1 MNTKKDDI
9 SKSND
14 EFPVAAVKPSPSILQ
29 SKMWLVTLLCLGL
42 AIYMAWHSRRPT
54 GIDISIEFPEGHG
67 LKAGDALQHR
77 GIEIGIVKSVELAQD
92 MQGVRALVEVDR
104 SAAGVANEQSKFW
117 IVRPQLSLTNISGLE
132 TAVGSKYIAVSPGA
146 SGSSA
151 SRSFIGLR
159 DPPAVDIDNN
169 GIEVLLRSDESHGI
183 NPGSPVTYRG
193 VDVGQVVSIE
203 LGSDSLTVTLRARI
217 EKQFIP
223 LLRHGSK
230 FWKTSGVDVDF
241 GLKGIHLSTES
252 LTSVARGGV
261 SFITPKSS
269 TAAERVPIE
278 SGHVF
283 ELHDE
288 PSKYWLR
295 EAEPIELL
303 PSK

>member
-1 MNTKKDDI
+1 MNAKNVTT
-9 SKSND
+9 SND
-14 EFPVAAVKPSPSILQ
+14 EFPVAHIKPSTSILQ
-29 SKMWLVTLLCLGL
+29 SKMWWVTLLCLGL
-42 AIYMAWHSRRPT
+42 AIYMAWQSSRPM
-54 GIDISIEFPEGHG
+54 GIDIAIDFPEGHG

-77 GIEIGIVKSVELAQD
+77 GIEIGIVKSVELAKD

-132 TAVGSKYIAVSPGA
+132 TAVGSKYIAVAPGESDSP
-146 SGSSA
+146 A

-159 DPPAVDIDNN
+159 DPPAVDIDND
-169 GIEVLLRSDESHGI
+169 GIEILLRSDESHGI

-193 VDVGQVVSIE
+193 VDVGQIVSVE
-203 LGSDSLTVTLRARI
+203 LGSDALTVALRARI
-217 EKQFIP
+217 EKQFMP

-261 SFITPKSS
+261 SFVTPKSR
-269 TAAERVPIE
+269 TAADRVPIE
-278 SGHVF
+278 SGYEF
-283 ELHDE
+283 KLHEEAD
-288 PSKYWLR
+288 KYWLR
-295 EAEPIELL
+295 DAEAIEL
-303 PSK
+303 PPKN